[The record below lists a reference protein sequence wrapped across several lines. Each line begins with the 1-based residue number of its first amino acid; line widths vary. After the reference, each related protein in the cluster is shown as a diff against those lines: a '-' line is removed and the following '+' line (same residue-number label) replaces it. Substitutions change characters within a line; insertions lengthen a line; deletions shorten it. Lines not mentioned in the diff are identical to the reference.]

1 MSYIIHC
8 IVHCRLKKQ
17 GGRKHLAGVLLAL
30 MMMIGATEFQKV
42 AGQSATPPSTAPASK
57 PSAPPANPSAN
68 PAKKASAPA
77 APVGPMQ
84 PAPSNA
90 QKTAELRSLIETEQ
104 KQLEQLKQ
112 ELANNANPDDN
123 FTKSETNFKKLDN
136 LWKEA
141 KKKLADL
148 KSEDQVDV
156 ELVAEA
162 QGQVD
167 EIEPKRKEALS
178 AYELEIEENKTLQE
192 KILTIQKKV
201 NADILALERL
211 TKPAEPT
218 KAAKA
223 AEKAAEKAANPVSSV
238 AKTSTT
244 PAEKPHEKSVASSA
258 TEKPKEAAKQEPEKP
273 QNSLVSAAMA
283 SSPMGIIA
291 NASANQAPKSAEE
304 PEAKKTPQNSVI
316 ASRVRLEIKVHEE
329 EILDLEEQLQTAKLD
344 EAMAAEQVS
353 NLDQQV
359 KLEEKLRDNA
369 RKKADLANEILSKAQ
384 EDFRVK
390 SISDAP
396 QELLKQLAEKLLDLD
411 KEFQTARNESRLHS
425 NRLADIQT
433 ERSKQQDI
441 LRDAHDKTY
450 LVQKQIDETQA
461 KIAKL
466 QDPTSLLNVLDWLAT
481 RGVRIF
487 IVLILMI
494 VSRALLRSLGSRA
507 IRIMVQSQENISLE
521 ERTDRAETL
530 VSVYSNAVSVG
541 VIGGGLLLIAQ
552 EAGVPIGPLLGGAAI
567 FGLAIAFGAQSLI
580 KDYFY
585 GFVILLENQFSV
597 NDVIQVGVITGVV
610 ERITLRM
617 TVLRDVAGTV
627 HFVPNGSMTTVSNF
641 SYDWSRAVFEIPVSY
656 KAQVDDVIQEIHAEG
671 KKFRLDK
678 EFGPLCLDD
687 LIMLGVDQ
695 LAENFVMIKF
705 YIKTKPLKQWPVKR
719 ELLRRL
725 KNRFDLKGIEL
736 QTSTKSV
743 PSMIRADSPAL
754 SATNSPNLSRANRD
768 ALTEIE
774 HLS

>member
-1 MSYIIHC
+1 MSYIIQS

-17 GGRKHLAGVLLAL
+17 DRRKHMAGVLLSIV
-30 MMMIGATEFQKV
+30 MMISATESQKV
-42 AGQSATPPSTAPASK
+42 AGQSVTPPSTAPASK
-57 PSAPPANPSAN
+57 PSTPPANPSAN

-77 APVGPMQ
+77 APVGPLQ

-90 QKTAELRSLIETEQ
+90 QKTAELRSQIETEQ

-123 FTKSETNFKKLDN
+123 FTKTETNFKKLDN

-201 NADILALERL
+201 NADVLALERL

-223 AEKAAEKAANPVSSV
+223 AEKAANPGTSV
-238 AKTSTT
+238 AKTATA

-258 TEKPKEAAKQEPEKP
+258 AEKPKEAPKQEPEKP

-291 NASANQAPKSAEE
+291 NASSNQAPKAAEE
-304 PEAKKTPQNSVI
+304 PETKKAPQNSVI

-384 EDFRVK
+384 EEFRVK

-441 LRDAHDKTY
+441 LRDAHDKTF

-541 VIGGGLLLIAQ
+541 VIGGGLLLMAQ

-743 PSMIRADSPAL
+743 PSMIRADSPS
-754 SATNSPNLSRANRD
+754 SATTNTPNLSRANRD

-774 HLS
+774 NLA

>member
-1 MSYIIHC
+1 MSYIIQS
-8 IVHCRLKKQ
+8 IVHCRLSKQ
-17 GGRKHLAGVLLAL
+17 GGRKYLAGVMLAL
-30 MMMIGATEFQKV
+30 MMMIRATEFHTV

-68 PAKKASAPA
+68 PPKKASAPT
-77 APVGPMQ
+77 APVGPLQ

-112 ELANNANPDDN
+112 DLANNANPDDN
-123 FTKSETNFKKLDN
+123 FTKTETNFKKLDN

-148 KSEDQVDV
+148 KSEDQVDI

-162 QGQVD
+162 QGQVE

-223 AEKAAEKAANPVSSV
+223 AEKAANPGTSV
-238 AKTSTT
+238 AKTATA
-244 PAEKPHEKSVASSA
+244 PAEKPHEKSVVSSA

-304 PEAKKTPQNSVI
+304 PEAKKAPKNSVI
-316 ASRVRLEIKVHEE
+316 ASRVRLEIKLHEE

-466 QDPTSLLNVLDWLAT
+466 QDPTSLLNILDWLAT

-541 VIGGGLLLIAQ
+541 VIGGGFLLMAQ

-725 KNRFDLKGIEL
+725 KNRFDLKGIDL

-743 PSMIRADSPAL
+743 PSMIRADSPVSA
-754 SATNSPNLSRANRD
+754 ATNSPNLSRANRD

-774 HLS
+774 NLS

>member
-1 MSYIIHC
+1 MSYIIQS

-17 GGRKHLAGVLLAL
+17 DCRKHLAGVLLSIV
-30 MMMIGATEFQKV
+30 MMISATESRKV
-42 AGQSATPPSTAPASK
+42 AGQSVTPPSTAPASK
-57 PSAPPANPSAN
+57 PSTPPANPSAN

-77 APVGPMQ
+77 APVGPLQ

-90 QKTAELRSLIETEQ
+90 QKTAELRSQIETEQ

-112 ELANNANPDDN
+112 DLANNANPDDN
-123 FTKSETNFKKLDN
+123 FTKTETNFKKLDN

-162 QGQVD
+162 QGDVD
-167 EIEPKRKEALS
+167 EIESKRKEALS

-223 AEKAAEKAANPVSSV
+223 AEKAANPGTSV
-238 AKTSTT
+238 AKTATA

-258 TEKPKEAAKQEPEKP
+258 AEKPKEAPKQEPEKP

-291 NASANQAPKSAEE
+291 NASANPAPKTTDE
-304 PEAKKTPQNSVI
+304 PETKKPATHGNSVI
-316 ASRVRLEIKVHEE
+316 AGRVRKEIKEHEE
-329 EILDLEEQLQTAKLD
+329 AILELEEQLQTAKLD

-384 EDFRVK
+384 EEFRVK
-390 SISDAP
+390 SISDAS

-441 LRDAHDKTY
+441 LRDAHDKTF

-541 VIGGGLLLIAQ
+541 VIGGGLLLMAQ

-743 PSMIRADSPAL
+743 PSMIRADSPS
-754 SATNSPNLSRANRD
+754 SATTNTPNLSRANRD

-774 HLS
+774 NLS

>member
-1 MSYIIHC
+1 MSYIIQS

-17 GGRKHLAGVLLAL
+17 DCRKHLAGVLLSIV
-30 MMMIGATEFQKV
+30 MMISATESRKV
-42 AGQSATPPSTAPASK
+42 AGQSVAPPSTAPASK
-57 PSAPPANPSAN
+57 PSTTPANPSAN

-77 APVGPMQ
+77 APVGPLQ

-90 QKTAELRSLIETEQ
+90 QKTAELRSQIETEQ

-112 ELANNANPDDN
+112 DLANNANPDDN
-123 FTKSETNFKKLDN
+123 FTKTETNFKKLDN

-162 QGQVD
+162 QGDVD

-223 AEKAAEKAANPVSSV
+223 AEKAANPGTSV
-238 AKTSTT
+238 AKTATA

-258 TEKPKEAAKQEPEKP
+258 AEKPKEAPKQEPEKP

-291 NASANQAPKSAEE
+291 NASANPAPKTTDE
-304 PEAKKTPQNSVI
+304 PETKKPATHGNSVI
-316 ASRVRLEIKVHEE
+316 AGRVRKEIKEHEE
-329 EILDLEEQLQTAKLD
+329 AILELEEQLQTAKLD

-384 EDFRVK
+384 EEFRVK
-390 SISDAP
+390 SISDAS

-441 LRDAHDKTY
+441 LRDAHDKTF

-541 VIGGGLLLIAQ
+541 VIGGGLLLMAQ

-743 PSMIRADSPAL
+743 PSMIRADSPS
-754 SATNSPNLSRANRD
+754 SATTNTPNLSRANRD

-774 HLS
+774 NLS

>member
-1 MSYIIHC
+1 MSYIIQS

-17 GGRKHLAGVLLAL
+17 DCGKPLAGVLLSIV
-30 MMMIGATEFQKV
+30 MMISLTESRKV
-42 AGQSATPPSTAPASK
+42 AGQTVAPPSTAPASK
-57 PSAPPANPSAN
+57 PSTPPANPSAN

-77 APVGPMQ
+77 APVGPLQ

-90 QKTAELRSLIETEQ
+90 QKTAELRSQIETEQ

-112 ELANNANPDDN
+112 DLANNANPDDN
-123 FTKSETNFKKLDN
+123 FTKTETNFKKLDN

-162 QGQVD
+162 QGEVD

-223 AEKAAEKAANPVSSV
+223 AEKAANPGTSV
-238 AKTSTT
+238 AKTATA

-258 TEKPKEAAKQEPEKP
+258 AEKPKEAPKQEPEKP

-291 NASANQAPKSAEE
+291 NASANPAPKTTDE
-304 PEAKKTPQNSVI
+304 PETKKPATHGNSVI
-316 ASRVRLEIKVHEE
+316 AGRVRKEIKEHEE
-329 EILDLEEQLQTAKLD
+329 AILELEEQLQTAKLD

-384 EDFRVK
+384 EEFRVK
-390 SISDAP
+390 SISDAS

-441 LRDAHDKTY
+441 LRDAHDKTF

-541 VIGGGLLLIAQ
+541 VIGGGLLLMAQ

-743 PSMIRADSPAL
+743 PSMIRADSPS
-754 SATNSPNLSRANRD
+754 SATTNTPNLSRANRD

-774 HLS
+774 NLS